1 MEELRPPLER
11 DDILRLA
18 HELMAGTVSGQFRL
32 PDDLAVVAASGSE
45 AHLYDLDGRRYI
57 DYMLGSGPVL
67 LGHAHPEVAAAI
79 AEQAARGSTFY
90 VLNSP
95 TIELAQRIVEVMP
108 CAQQVK
114 FASSGLEAT
123 LYALRFARVFTG
135 RPKILKFAGGFHGSH
150 DVGMMN
156 AFSEPAQYPRGTFD
170 SGGVPA
176 GVADDVIV
184 SRWNDFAMTEDLIRR
199 NAGELAAVIC
209 EPMQRCLVAAP
220 GFLQMLREVTAS
232 QEVLLIFDEMVT
244 GFRFALG
251 GAQERYGVVP
261 DLATF
266 GKALTNGMPMTG
278 IAGAA
283 EIIDVA
289 RPQSG
294 AASTG
299 AAYYGNTLNGNPL
312 CAAAG
317 LATLGVLS
325 RAGTYDRLES
335 TTHLL
340 REGIERIAAAQGVGV
355 QLLGDGPVVQIAFA
369 EHPITD
375 VAGLKRADSAR
386 AGRFLLECARRGVL
400 SSGKFYISVAHTSD
414 DVGETLEVIAE
425 AMAVSAP

>member
-1 MEELRPPLER
+1 MEEPRPPLER
-11 DDILRLA
+11 DDVLRLA

-32 PDDLAVVAASGSE
+32 PDDLAVVAASGSG

-57 DYMLGSGPVL
+57 DYMLGSGPAL

-79 AEQAARGSTFY
+79 AEQAAKGSTFY

-95 TIELAQRIVEVMP
+95 TIELAQRIVDVMP

-123 LYALRFARVFTG
+123 LYALRMARVFTG
-135 RPKILKFAGGFHGSH
+135 KPKILKFAGGFHGSH
-150 DVGMMN
+150 DVGMIN
-156 AFSEPAQYPRGTFD
+156 AFTEPAQYPCGTFD
-170 SGGVPA
+170 SGGVPD
-176 GVADDVIV
+176 GIADDVIV
-184 SRWNDFAMTEDLIRR
+184 SRWNDFSMTEDLIRR

-220 GFLQMLREVTAS
+220 GFLRMLRDVTAGAG
-232 QEVLLIFDEMVT
+232 VLLIFDEMVT

-278 IAGAA
+278 IAGAG
-283 EIIDVA
+283 EIIEVA
-289 RPQSG
+289 QPQSSLP
-294 AASTG
+294 ASG
-299 AAYYGNTLNGNPL
+299 AYYGNTLNGNPL

-325 RAGTYDRLES
+325 RPGTYDRLEA
-335 TTHLL
+335 TTGEL
-340 REGIERIAAAQGVGV
+340 RRGIERAAADQGVDV
-355 QLLGDGPVVQIAFA
+355 QLLGDGPVVQIVFA
-369 EHPITD
+369 EHTIND
-375 VAGLKRADSAR
+375 VASLKRADSGR
-386 AGRFLLECARRGVL
+386 AGRFLLECARRRVL
-400 SSGKFYISVAHTSD
+400 SSGKFYVSAAHSD
-414 DVGETLEVIAE
+414 DDVAETVEVIAE
-425 AMAVSAP
+425 AMAASAA

>member
-1 MEELRPPLER
+1 M
-11 DDILRLA
+11 
-18 HELMAGTVSGQFRL
+18 HGTVAGQFTL
-32 PDDLAVVAASGSE
+32 PDELTVVAARGSG
-45 AHLYDLDGRRYI
+45 AHLHDLNGRRYI

-67 LGHAHPEVAAAI
+67 LGHAHPEVVAAI
-79 AEQAARGSTFY
+79 AEQAAKGSTFY

-95 TIELAQRIVEVMP
+95 TIELAHRITEVMP
-108 CAQQVK
+108 CAEQVK
-114 FASSGLEAT
+114 FASSGTEST
-123 LYALRFARVFTG
+123 FYALRIARVFTG

-150 DVGMMN
+150 DLGMMN
-156 AFSEPAQYPRGTFD
+156 AFSEPEQYPSPTPD
-170 SGGVPA
+170 SGGLPA

-220 GFLQMLREVTAS
+220 GFLQMLREVTTRLG
-232 QEVLLIFDEMVT
+232 VLLIFDEMVT

-278 IAGAA
+278 IAGPA
-283 EIIDVA
+283 EIIGVA
-289 RPQSG
+289 QPQSG
-294 AASTG
+294 QG
-299 AAYYGNTLNGNPL
+299 GGAYYGNTLNGNPL

-325 RAGTYDRLES
+325 RPGTYDRLES
-335 TTHLL
+335 TAIQL
-340 REGIERIAAAQGVGV
+340 RQGIERAAADLGIGV
-355 QLLGDGPVVQIAFA
+355 QVLGDGPVLQIAFA
-369 EHPITD
+369 DHPIND
-375 VAGLKRADSAR
+375 VASLKRADSAR

-400 SSGKFYISVAHTSD
+400 STGKLYVSVAHSD
-414 DVGETLEVIAE
+414 DDVAETIDAIAG
-425 AMAVSAP
+425 AMAGVAA

>member
-1 MEELRPPLER
+1 M
-11 DDILRLA
+11 RLA
-18 HELMAGTVSGQFRL
+18 HQLLAGTVSGQYRL
-32 PDDLAVVAASGSE
+32 PDDLAVVAARGSG

-79 AEQAARGSTFY
+79 SEQAARGSTFY

-95 TIELAQRIVEVMP
+95 TVELAHRITEVMP

-114 FASSGLEAT
+114 FASSGLEST

-150 DVGMMN
+150 DVGMLN
-156 AFSEPAQYPRGTFD
+156 AFSEPARYPCGTFD

-184 SRWNDFAMTEDLIRR
+184 SRWNDFEMTEDLIGR
-199 NAGELAAVIC
+199 NAAELAAVIC

-220 GFLQMLREVTAS
+220 GFLQMLREVTAGHD
-232 QEVLLIFDEMVT
+232 VLLIFDEMVT

-261 DLATF
+261 DMATF

-289 RPQSG
+289 KPQSPP
-294 AASTG
+294 AAAG
-299 AAYYGNTLNGNPL
+299 AYYGNTLNGNPL

-325 RAGTYDRLES
+325 RPGTYERLES
-335 TTHLL
+335 TTRRL
-340 REGIERIAAAQGVGV
+340 REGIERAAAGQGIGV
-355 QLLGDGPVVQIAFA
+355 QVLGDGPVVQIAFA

-375 VAGLKRADSAR
+375 VASLKRADSAW
-386 AGRFLLECARRGVL
+386 AARFLLECARRGVL
-400 SSGKFYISVAHTSD
+400 SSGKFYVSTAHSD
-414 DVGETLEVIAE
+414 DDVAETLGVIAE
-425 AMAVSAP
+425 AMVASAA

>member
-1 MEELRPPLER
+1 M
-11 DDILRLA
+11 RLA
-18 HELMAGTVSGQFRL
+18 QQLMAGTVSGQFLL
-32 PDDLAVVAASGSE
+32 PDDLAVVAARGSG

-67 LGHAHPEVAAAI
+67 LGHAHPEVTAAI
-79 AEQAARGSTFY
+79 TEQAARGSTFY

-95 TIELAQRIVEVMP
+95 TVELAQRITEVMP

-150 DVGMMN
+150 DLGMTN
-156 AFSEPAQYPRGTFD
+156 AFSEPPQYPHGTFD

-220 GFLQMLREVTAS
+220 GFLRMLREVTAGAG
-232 QEVLLIFDEMVT
+232 VLLIFDEMVT

-294 AASTG
+294 LASTG

-325 RAGTYDRLES
+325 RPGTYDRLES
-335 TTHLL
+335 TTRLL
-340 REGIERIAAAQGVGV
+340 REGIERIAADQRVAV

-369 EHPITD
+369 EHPIGD
-375 VAGLKRADSAR
+375 VAGLKQADSAR
-386 AGRFLLECARRGVL
+386 AGRFLLECARRRVL
-400 SSGKFYISVAHTSD
+400 SSGKFYVSVAHTSD
-414 DVGETLEVIAE
+414 DVAETLEAIGE